1 MVLCCQAAVWVAAE
15 RAGPRVP
22 ARVQL
27 LQLRPARGHVSGRPL
42 RHVRAA
48 GGLAVSAGLLR
59 RGQRCSDCFT
69 ASYIMFSPDITCGE
83 TSSRRLI
90 ESQLKFSPCGRLPPT
105 HTATRRK
112 LKPVFRNIQ
121 FLEDKGF
128 VLFDQHCHSWNI
140 ILCNDLGV
148 QFSFYWPATSSS
160 MTRKPW

>member
-1 MVLCCQAAVWVAAE
+1 MAAE

-128 VLFDQHCHSWNI
+128 
-140 ILCNDLGV
+140 LCCSISTARVGI
-148 QFSFYWPATSSS
+148 SFYV
-160 MTRKPW
+160 MTWVFNFHYIDQPRQVL

>member
-1 MVLCCQAAVWVAAE
+1 MATE

-27 LQLRPARGHVSGRPL
+27 LQLRPARGRVSGRPL

-69 ASYIMFSPDITCGE
+69 QSHMFSPDITCGE

-128 VLFDQHCHSWNI
+128 VFFYQYTARVGISLCVMTVGCSIF
-140 ILCNDLGV
+140 ILLTS
-148 QFSFYWPATSSS
+148 QFKFYDHPYY
-160 MTRKPW
+160 

>member
-1 MVLCCQAAVWVAAE
+1 MSDGVVRQPCEWRRSGL
-15 RAGPRVP
+15 
-22 ARVQL
+22 
-27 LQLRPARGHVSGRPL
+27 GHVSPHVYNYSSCVPPVAACLDGRCDTFEQLEASLCPQDCYGEDRGAQTALQPL
-42 RHVRAA
+42 
-48 GGLAVSAGLLR
+48 
-59 RGQRCSDCFT
+59 
-69 ASYIMFSPDITCGE
+69 MFCPDITHNITCGE

-148 QFSFYWPATSSS
+148 QFSFY
-160 MTRKPW
+160 